1 MNFEKYSKYLENK
14 LNNCK
19 RQNDLLKETLEC
31 YYTEYDLNK
40 CESMFKN
47 LILVDFCNYHK
58 KKSLD
63 IYIGNDDKK

>member
-19 RQNDLLKETLEC
+19 RQNDLLKETIEC
-31 YYTEYDLNK
+31 YLTEYDLNK
-40 CESMFKN
+40 CKSMFKN
-47 LILVDFCNYHK
+47 LILVDYCNYYK

-63 IYIGNDDKK
+63 LYIG